1 MRELKTLLLSSK
13 DSEPSKTSK
22 KLSPTKISE
31 LELAKPEERNSE
43 LEKVP

>member
-1 MRELKTLLLSSK
+1 MKEPKMPLLSSK

-22 KLSPTKISE
+22 KLSQIKISE

-43 LEKVP
+43 